1 MIEIE
6 VKVGLDDP
14 KRVERSLIAF
24 GATPTGI
31 EEQADTYYNAPD
43 RDFGKTDEALRIRGE
58 DNEYYLTYKGPKLD
72 KISKTRKEVEV
83 SINDAYSMGEI
94 LSSLGFTPV
103 RNVVK
108 KRKKYRLGELVISLD
123 EVRELGS
130 FMEVE
135 FMAKDSHA
143 NDEKLESIFKFIEKL
158 GISRK
163 STIRESYL
171 EMMLNNEK

>member
-6 VKVGLDDP
+6 VKVGLNDP

-24 GATPTGI
+24 GATPIGI
-31 EEQADTYYNAPD
+31 EEQADTYYNSPE
-43 RDFGKTDEALRIRGE
+43 RDFGKTDEALRIRGGDKE
-58 DNEYYLTYKGPKLD
+58 FYLTYKGPKLD
-72 KISKTRKEVEV
+72 KVSKTRTEVEV

-94 LSSLGFTPV
+94 LSALGFTPV

-108 KRKKYRLGELVISLD
+108 KRKKYRLGELLISLD
-123 EVRELGS
+123 EVRGLGS

-135 FMAKDSHA
+135 FLAKDSHS
-143 NDEKLESIFKFIEKL
+143 NNEKLESIFKFIEKL
-158 GISRK
+158 GISRE

-171 EMMLNNEK
+171 EMMLKKEK